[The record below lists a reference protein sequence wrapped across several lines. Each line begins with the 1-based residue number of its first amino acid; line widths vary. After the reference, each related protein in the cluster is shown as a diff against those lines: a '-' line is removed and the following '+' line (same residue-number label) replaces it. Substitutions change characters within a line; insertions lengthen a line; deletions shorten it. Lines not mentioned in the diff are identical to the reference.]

1 MQMQIRLQT
10 SVLHANTFTLS
21 YLAGGNIT
29 AATVGTGRAS
39 REPTVLTTLRVT
51 LLPTQTNHKLIE
63 Q

>member
-51 LLPTQTNHKLIE
+51 SVSYYTSPSPRD
-63 Q
+63 